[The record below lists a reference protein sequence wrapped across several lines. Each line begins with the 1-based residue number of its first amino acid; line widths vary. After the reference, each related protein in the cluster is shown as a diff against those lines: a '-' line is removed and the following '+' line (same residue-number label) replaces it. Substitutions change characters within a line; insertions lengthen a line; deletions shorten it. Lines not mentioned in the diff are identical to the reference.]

1 VLSVKIFINTNFH
14 KNQEF
19 QKELDK
25 THGCIEFEMDEAGLK
40 SISVI
45 K

>member
-1 VLSVKIFINTNFH
+1 MGNWTQLVSALKQDQSLDKLVVKIFINTNFQ

-25 THGCIEFEMDEAGLK
+25 
-40 SISVI
+40 S
-45 K
+45 